1 MKYIITIICIIGWY
15 LVSGQNITIKA
26 KNQSIKAVLEQIE
39 SKYDYQFAYST
50 DKVNLNKQISVNF
63 HNIDLAAGLKLLFEN
78 TNIAWQINKKNITL
92 FINPDAQLTISGYV
106 KEHGTS
112 ELLIGVMVLVNSKV
126 QVFTNSYGYYSV
138 TLPSDS
144 HQIQFSYLGY
154 KQAAQKIYLNE
165 NKQIDIFLQS
175 NNELGQVLIK
185 ANQLGDKHKVLNI
198 IDVPLKEIANV
209 PMILGEKD
217 PVKYIM
223 QSAGIQKGAEGN
235 SYMYVRG
242 GGPDQ
247 NLVLIDDAVVYNAYH
262 FLGLS
267 SLVSGNELRSAEL
280 VKGGFS
286 SKYGGRL
293 SSVLNMS
300 LKDGNKQKISGQVST
315 GILASKIL
323 LEGPIIKNKVSFL
336 VSGRRSYIDQLGK
349 LLNNSD
355 FQIDIL
361 GYYFYDLHGK
371 ISIDLNKRNKLFF
384 SSYLG
389 YDNFA
394 IDGSNTEK
402 IAWGNKTFVA
412 RWNHQF
418 SAKLFSN
425 TTLSNSN
432 YQTNIGMGILGNIG
446 DSIVSTLNSA
456 ISDYTIKTDL
466 DYYLQANHQ
475 IKFGFGLSQHSFAP
489 GITLNNL
496 KTAKNE
502 VIGQSYQT
510 LDMFSYLEWQYQIS
524 NRFRT
529 ISGLRFSQFYNQK
542 KFFRAEPRVNIIYQ
556 ASPSLTFNASYS
568 LMNQYL
574 NLVSSLNGLGF
585 PTDIWTASGNEL
597 QPQRAHLF
605 SAGVYKNNLIKNKIT
620 ISAELYYK
628 NIQNTTMLKEGASFL
643 QLFPNNGFSGVNNG
657 VSSINQLLTQ
667 GNCTSYGA
675 EFMLKKH
682 GKRWLGNISYTLSRT
697 YMQFENIN
705 RGNEFA
711 ANYDR
716 THDLGIYLMYKTQK
730 HFTFSVNWI
739 YGTGYPLSLPVG
751 EFITFQHNPQ
761 QGSTP
766 TTPLYDY
773 EGKNNYRFRA
783 YHRLDLGIQYHQII
797 AQKLES
803 TIELSFYNAYNRANP
818 FFYQIDSKEIHGGGG
833 YRRFLKQISLFPII
847 PSISWVLKF

>member
-1 MKYIITIICIIGWY
+1 MKYIITIIGIFSWY
-15 LVSGQNITIKA
+15 LINAQNISIKA
-26 KNQSIKAVLEQIE
+26 KNQSIKSVLEQIE
-39 SKYDYQFAYST
+39 SKYEYQFAYSS
-50 DKVNLNKQISVNF
+50 DKVNLNKQISLNIVNVSLS
-63 HNIDLAAGLKLLFEN
+63 DGLKILFAN
-78 TNIAWQINKKNITL
+78 SNIAWQINQKNVTL
-92 FINPDAQLTISGYV
+92 FINPNAQLTVSGYV
-106 KEHGTS
+106 KEHGTG
-112 ELLIGVMVLVNSKV
+112 ELLIGVMVLVENKV

-154 KQAAQKIYLNE
+154 RQVVQKIYLNE
-165 NKQIDIFLQS
+165 NKQIDVSLQS
-175 NNELGQVLIK
+175 NNELSQVLIK
-185 ANQLGDKHKVLNI
+185 ANQVGNTDKVLNI
-198 IDVPLKEIANV
+198 IDIPLKEVSNM

-217 PVKYIM
+217 PVKYLM

-300 LKDGNKQKISGQVST
+300 LKDGNKQKLSGQVST

-323 LEGPIIKNKVSFL
+323 LEGPIIKNKVSFM
-336 VSGRRSYIDQLGK
+336 VSGRRSYIDQLAK
-349 LLNNSD
+349 LVSNSD
-355 FQIDIL
+355 YQIDVL

-371 ISIDLNKRNKLFF
+371 ISIDINKRNKLFL

-394 IDGSNTEK
+394 IDGSKTER

-418 SAKLFSN
+418 SPKLFSN

-446 DSIVSTLNSA
+446 DSVVSSLNSA
-456 ISDYTIKTDL
+456 ISDYTLKTDL
-466 DYYLQANHQ
+466 DYYLQSNHHF
-475 IKFGFGLSQHSFAP
+475 KFGFGLSQHSFFP
-489 GITLNNL
+489 GVELAYL
-496 KTAKNE
+496 KTNQKE
-502 VIGQSYQT
+502 VIGQLYQT
-510 LDMFSYLEWQYQIS
+510 LDVFSYLEWQYKIS
-524 NRFRT
+524 NRLRT
-529 ISGLRFSQFYNQK
+529 ISGIRLSHFSNNKQ
-542 KFFRAEPRVNIIYQ
+542 FFRAEPRVNFIYQ
-556 ASPSLTFNASYS
+556 PTPNLTFNASYS

-585 PTDIWTASGNEL
+585 STDIWTASGNEL

-605 SAGVYKNNLIKNKIT
+605 SVGVHKNNLFKNQIS

-643 QLFPNNGFSGVNNG
+643 QLFPNNGFNGVNNS
-657 VSSINQLLTQ
+657 VSNINQLLTQ
-667 GNCTSYGA
+667 GYCTSYGA
-675 EFMLKKH
+675 ELMLKKH
-682 GKRWLGNISYTLSRT
+682 GKRWLGSISYTLSKT
-697 YMQFENIN
+697 YMKFDAIN

-716 THDLGIYLMYKTQK
+716 THDLGVYLMYKSKK
-730 HFTFSVNWI
+730 HFTFSVNWV

-751 EFITFQHNPQ
+751 ELITIQHNPQ
-761 QGSTP
+761 QGNTP
-766 TTPLYDY
+766 SSSLYDY

-783 YHRLDLGIQYHQII
+783 YHRLDMGVQYHHVI

-818 FFYQIDSKEIHGGGG
+818 FFYQIDSKEIPGTGG
-833 YRRFLKQISLFPII
+833 YMRFLKQISLFPII